1 MQVGGIIDEGHVVSV
16 VHASSALL
24 PYLDMAGLAVFATTG
39 ALTAAGMRKTLVT
52 FMFFAALTGVG
63 GGTVRDLLIGAPVFW
78 MHSSTPISICLA
90 TALVVWCTPQRI
102 WSAHAIEW
110 LDGIGLGAYSVFGA
124 AKAMS
129 WGIAPLPA
137 AIMGVVTAS
146 MGGIFRDLL
155 AGVPSIV
162 LRPELYVTAA
172 ACAAGGYVGLVTMG
186 VDGAVASGLAFTAG
200 VALRGAAIRWHLGL
214 PAYRG

>member
-1 MQVGGIIDEGHVVSV
+1 MGEGQVASV
-16 VHASSALL
+16 VHASSAWL
-24 PYLDMAGLAVFATTG
+24 PWLDMAGLAVFAASG
-39 ALTAAGMRKTLVT
+39 ALAAAGMRKTLVT

-78 MHSSTPISICLA
+78 MHDSLPISICLI
-90 TALVVWCTPQRI
+90 TALAVWLSPRRLWPVQ
-102 WSAHAIEW
+102 ALEW

-124 AKAMS
+124 AKALS
-129 WGIAPLPA
+129 YGIAPLPA
-137 AIMGVVTAS
+137 AIMGVVTAC

-162 LRPELYVTAA
+162 LRPELYITAA
-172 ACAAGGYVGLVTMG
+172 ACAAGGYVALVWAG
-186 VDGAVASGLAFTAG
+186 VPDVAAAALAFGAG
-200 VALRGAAIRWHLGL
+200 VALRGAAIGWRIAL

>member
-1 MQVGGIIDEGHVVSV
+1 MADGGIIDTGHVVSV

-24 PYLDMAGLAVFATTG
+24 PYLDMAGLAVFATSG
-39 ALTAAGMRKTLVT
+39 ALAAAGMRKTLVT

-78 MHSSTPISICLA
+78 MHDSLPISICLA
-90 TALVVWCTPQRI
+90 TALMVWCTPQRI
-102 WSAHAIEW
+102 WPVQALEW

-124 AKAMS
+124 AKALS
-129 WGIAPLPA
+129 FGIAPLPA
-137 AIMGVVTAS
+137 AIMGVVTAC

-162 LRPELYVTAA
+162 LRPELYITAA
-172 ACAAGGYVGLVTMG
+172 ACAAGGYVALIWAG
-186 VDGAVASGLAFTAG
+186 VNGAVAAALAFGGG
-200 VALRGAAIRWHLGL
+200 VALRGAAIGWRIGL
-214 PAYRG
+214 PGYRG